1 MAGSSLATQAV
12 DISHLRELARRR
24 LPAALFGALDH
35 GSEDD
40 VAYQHNREVLQ
51 RIKLVHRVLND
62 VSHRDPAVTLFGKR
76 HQLPLVVAPTGISSW
91 IAFRGEVALARAAAS
106 SGIPF
111 TLTSTT
117 DTPMENVLNEGGG
130 TQWYNPIIW
139 RDTAASLRGV
149 ARARDAGFDA
159 LVLSVD
165 SNVPYNRPHDQ
176 RNRVTFPMNIRPSNL
191 LEAVRHPRWTFGTP
205 TRYLLRERRLPA
217 FTNISVPEGLSR
229 ADKQKFFVK
238 DDSLTWEFLH
248 RVRDV
253 WPRTMVI
260 KGILHPDD
268 AQRAVEYGA
277 DGIVVSNQG
286 GGTNDAAPS
295 PVEMLPG
302 VVAAV
307 AGRVPVLVDSGF
319 RRGSDVLK
327 ALALGADAVMV
338 GRAPLYGLSAGG
350 EAGAHHALSLLGQEI
365 TRMMGVIGLSG
376 LSELGRDHLMLP
388 GDLEHFAGP
397 GMPWKGPAM
406 AARSHVD
413 VESPAGVR

>member
-1 MAGSSLATQAV
+1 MRRARLATQAV
-12 DISHLRELARRR
+12 DVPHLRELARKR
-24 LPAALFGALDH
+24 LPTALFGALDH

-40 VAYQHNREVLQ
+40 VAYQHNREVLE

-62 VSHRDPAVTLFGKR
+62 VSPRDPAVTLFGKR
-76 HQLPLVVAPTGISSW
+76 HRLPLVVAPTGITSW
-91 IAFRGEVALARAAAS
+91 ITFRGELALARAAARA
-106 SGIPF
+106 GIPF

-117 DTPMENVLNEGGG
+117 DTPMETVLEEGGG
-130 TQWYNPIIW
+130 TQWYHPIMW
-139 RDTAASLRGV
+139 QDTAASLRGV
-149 ARARDAGFDA
+149 VRARDAGFDA

-205 TRYLLRERRLPA
+205 TRYLLSERRLPA

-238 DDSLTWEFLH
+238 DDSLTWDFLR

-253 WPRTMVI
+253 WPRTVVV

-268 AQRAVEYGA
+268 AVKALEYGA

-350 EAGAHHALSLLGQEI
+350 ETGAHHALSLLGREI
-365 TRMMGVIGLSG
+365 TRMMGVLGISELSQ
-376 LSELGRDHLMLP
+376 LGRDHLLLT
-388 GDLEHFAGP
+388 GDLEHLGSP
-397 GMPWKGPAM
+397 GVPWKGPAAELRPYADEEP
-406 AARSHVD
+406 AAVI
-413 VESPAGVR
+413 G